1 MFDIINQK
9 MERLS
14 KLNLTL
20 IGLLLF
26 LVGYIIGGLTIT
38 PAQNL
43 LLSIWQIIINNEIV
57 SSSILIIIGWFISST
72 LDRKLTSDQFIADK
86 KFIIAEILL
95 KSLSKYSGAVISST
109 KLITSLQINYNIP
122 ILNSEYNGSTIL
134 NDIYKEW
141 LNVNHPYIEFL
152 QNFENYEIVLEDI
165 KPLLD
170 QFKNKVKIINDHFQ
184 ENYLLSQKKF
194 SNFQSNQVLQQELIL
209 LIKQT
214 QEKIWDHLSYIY
226 DVRVGIQNRLLSKIF
241 KNTTSLR
248 VPTVDMEVL
257 T

>member
-1 MFDIINQK
+1 

-14 KLNLTL
+14 KLNHIL
-20 IGLLLF
+20 IGLLFF
-26 LVGYIIGGLTIT
+26 LVGYIVGGLTVT

-43 LLSIWQIIINNEIV
+43 LLSIWKIIIEKEIV
-57 SSSILIIIGWFISST
+57 SSSILIIVGWFISST

-95 KSLSKYSGAVISST
+95 KSLSKYSGAVVSST
-109 KLITSLQINYNIP
+109 KLITSFQINYNIP
-122 ILNSEYNGSTIL
+122 TLNLKYNGSTIL
-134 NDIYKEW
+134 NDIHKEW
-141 LNVNHPYIEFL
+141 LNVNYPYIEFL
-152 QNFENYEIVLEDI
+152 QNCENYEIVLKDI

-170 QFKNKVKIINDHFQ
+170 RFKDKVKFINDHFQ
-184 ENYLLSQKKF
+184 ENYLLSQKNF
-194 SNFQSNQVLQQELIL
+194 SNFQSNPVLQQELIL

-241 KNTTSLR
+241 KNKTPVRT
-248 VPTVDMEVL
+248 PTIDMEVL